1 MASPTTTAKVRD
13 NDAKT
18 RAELEAEVE
27 RLKGDVTKLKDQLS
41 QTGQRTYRSAQR
53 AASSGLES
61 MKARSEAAIE
71 DIRGQARDYEVQLE
85 EAVRE
90 KPISSL
96 AIAAGVGFVLALLTR
111 R

>member
-1 MASPTTTAKVRD
+1 MASPSTTAKVHV
-13 NDAKT
+13 NEAQT
-18 RAELEAEVE
+18 RAELEAEVA
-27 RLKGDVTKLKDQLS
+27 RLKGDVTKLKEQVRE
-41 QTGQRTYRSAQR
+41 TGQRSYRSAQR
-53 AASSGLES
+53 VASSGLES
-61 MKARSEAAIE
+61 VKARSEAAIE
-71 DIRGQARDYEVQLE
+71 DIRGQAKDYEAQLE

>member
-1 MASPTTTAKVRD
+1 MASPSSTAKIK
-13 NDAKT
+13 ATEAETK
-18 RAELEAEVE
+18 AELEAEIA
-27 RLKGDVTKLKDQLS
+27 RLRVDVAQLRE
-41 QTGQRTYRSAQR
+41 QLRETGQRSYRSAQR
-53 AASSGLES
+53 AAASGLES
-61 MKARSEAAIE
+61 VKARSEAAIE
-71 DIRGQARDYEVQLE
+71 DIRGQAKDYEAQLE